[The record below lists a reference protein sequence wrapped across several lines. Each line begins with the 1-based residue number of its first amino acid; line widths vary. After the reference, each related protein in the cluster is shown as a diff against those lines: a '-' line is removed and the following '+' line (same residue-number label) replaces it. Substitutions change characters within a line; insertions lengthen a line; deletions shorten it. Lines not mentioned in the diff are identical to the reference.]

1 MLENIVRNS
10 GFVSWK
16 TMVKK
21 AKKNRVLFNI
31 PKYYMYNRSELSFN
45 IFSKE
50 VIPLIVKEKLKLE
63 YDENDAGIYLT
74 KK

>member
-1 MLENIVRNS
+1 MLDRIVKNS

-21 AKKNRVLFNI
+21 AKKNKVIFNI
-31 PKYYMYNRSELSFN
+31 PRYYLYNKSELSFN

-50 VIPLIVKEKLKLE
+50 VIPLIIKEKLKLE